1 MDELIARF
9 QTTVTWCLEA
19 YYMMQVP
26 YSLLSMINALLKPR
40 ELGAWL
46 PLFGSVTALYTPRNF
61 WGLSLSSSTVV
72 SYCRIQT

>member
-1 MDELIARF
+1 MDELIVRF

-26 YSLLSMINALLKPR
+26 YSLLAMINALWKPR

-61 WGLSLSSSTVV
+61 WGLSLSSSTIV